1 MLFSYL
7 LTSLT
12 RVWEKLILTLKDDI
26 DGIKISVEES
36 NADVVEI
43 GRELELQVEPE
54 DVTELLEY
62 YDETFN

>member
-26 DGIKISVEES
+26 DGFKISVEES

-54 DVTELLEY
+54 DVTELLQSH
-62 YDETFN
+62 DKI

>member
-26 DGIKISVEES
+26 DGFKISVEES

-62 YDETFN
+62 YDENFN

>member
-26 DGIKISVEES
+26 DGFKISVEES